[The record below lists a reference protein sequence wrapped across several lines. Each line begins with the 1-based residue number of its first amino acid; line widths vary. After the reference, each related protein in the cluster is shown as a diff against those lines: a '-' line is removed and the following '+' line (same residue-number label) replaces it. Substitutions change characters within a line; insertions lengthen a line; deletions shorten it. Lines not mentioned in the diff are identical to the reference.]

1 MSSISRIEIINKFF
15 VKDDFLLTNTGLKII
30 EELKQFLLNFDPRVI
45 ITASSRFE
53 DNFSLMIINYWE
65 RIQSNGLGLAQI
77 DDLIVFIVIVRLI
90 VLSIR
95 YNIITAF
102 TITGIGIIAGYLWY
116 SSFVSL
122 LFIYEHALYK
132 NSLTFRLGIDITQLR
147 RVMEAQI
154 QNSNYQIRL
163 TNPIGVMTYAIGKGS
178 LYEGHRIDI
187 ISMIISKI
195 PDQFFRQDIECY
207 YYLFYRKI
215 IPITIR
221 LILDFIDLFT
231 AYAIY
236 AFMTRINKRYCPYLI
251 RWHWTLLLI
260 FKFVEPFIVYLN
272 YRIVDYSYKI
282 VYPSLVNA
290 QTLNLSIFSQNSEM
304 LFLKL
309 TCFIII
315 TCHLSFVLFGM
326 FHALCGQYFYVPFFV
341 KNVELHIGPRNKYS
355 IYSGGY
361 TSWQDS
367 NPTKKSR
374 FIPKI
379 WYGWFGRGT
388 KNQNNFFVRLSNL
401 IYSFIKKVIKKIR
414 AR

>member
-15 VKDDFLLTNTGLKII
+15 VKDDFLLKNTGLKIF
-30 EELKQFLLNFDPRVI
+30 EELKQFLFNFDPRVI
-45 ITASSRFE
+45 ITASSRIE
-53 DNFSLMIINYWE
+53 DNFPLMIINYWE
-65 RIQSNGLGLAQI
+65 RIQTNGLGLAQI

-90 VLSIR
+90 ILSIR
-95 YNIITAF
+95 YNIITGF
-102 TITGIGIIAGYLWY
+102 IITGIGIIAGYLWY

-132 NSLTFRLGIDITQLR
+132 NSLTFQLGIDTTQLR

-163 TNPIGVMTYAIGKGS
+163 TNPIGVMAYAIGNGS

-221 LILDFIDLFT
+221 SILDFIDLFT

-272 YRIVDYSYKI
+272 YRIVDYSYNI
-282 VYPSLVNA
+282 VYPSII
-290 QTLNLSIFSQNSEM
+290 TLNLSLQSIEM
-304 LFLKL
+304 FLL
-309 TCFIII
+309 TSTCFVII
-315 TCHLSFVLFGM
+315 TCHLSFVLLGM

-355 IYSGGY
+355 IYSGGF

-367 NPTKKSR
+367 NQTKKSG

-388 KNQNNFFVRLSNL
+388 KNQNNFFVRLYNL
-401 IYSFIKKVIKKIR
+401 IYRFIKKLVKKIR
-414 AR
+414 TR